1 MWLEGSIT
9 IKDMFG
15 ILAYCI
21 MHNIQCPNMFKSEY
35 EKHCAC
41 INAHFKQPYATLQYA
56 CWIQR
61 YYLRNNVIVH
71 FSVCSSNIAVFEV
84 LHVNFFSAHLHR
96 LLFTLQVH
104 RNSFYKQ
111 IKFSLFLV
119 GWKGANVFWLQ
130 MRSTVQRSSD

>member
-1 MWLEGSIT
+1 MWLEGSVTIT
-9 IKDMFG
+9 DIFG

-21 MHNIQCPNMFKSEY
+21 MHNLQCSNMFKYEY

-41 INAHFKQPYATLQYA
+41 INAHFKQHYATLSQKKLMLLCIFQYA
-56 CWIQR
+56 VPKLQ
-61 YYLRNNVIVH
+61 YLK
-71 FSVCSSNIAVFEV
+71 FS
-84 LHVNFFSAHLHR
+84 FFMLTFVSAHSHC

-104 RNSFYKQ
+104 WNSFYKQ

-130 MRSTVQRSSD
+130 MRSTGQRSSD